1 MSTEADLK
9 IDVAKLM
16 DSRMLITVIGLAFT
30 AGGSGFMLNAHG
42 QAIDENIIAIETLTE
57 SVTDHTFRGG
67 HSLTGAKVG
76 ELERRIAQL
85 EVKVEG
91 VRDAMAEQDATLAA
105 ICAATGA
112 RCP

>member
-1 MSTEADLK
+1 MSTEAELK

-16 DSRMLITVIGLAFT
+16 DSRMLITVIGLAVT
-30 AGGSGFMLNAHG
+30 AGGSGVMLTAHG
-42 QAIDENIIAIETLTE
+42 QSIEDNSEAIGALAE
-57 SVTDHTFRGG
+57 SVTDHTFKGG
-67 HSLTGAKVG
+67 HTLTGAKVG